1 MLLQKPARSL
11 LVLAPLLIISIL
23 TNGIL
28 PARASNFQLHS
39 PIVIDGN
46 GGFTTANGVKGG
58 SGTATD
64 PYVIEGWEIAS
75 PPSYGILVVDTN
87 AHFVIRDV
95 YVHSAPP
102 FSDFVGVVEF
112 EDVVNGGI
120 ENVTLSN
127 NSRFAAIHV
136 RYSNNITISH
146 NRIESNEA
154 YAIGVEF
161 PQNVTITSNLIRS
174 NLGGIF
180 VSGVGTSYAEIVG
193 NEVSSNKYCGIA
205 MASSS
210 NVVSGNSVNSNG
222 CGISAGRRCDC
233 FIMGNTISNNYLGI
247 GINSGPS
254 PFHNNFINNT
264 VQASAGCPYAGC
276 VWTWD
281 RGYPNG
287 GNFWSDNVGVD
298 NCSGSFQNVCP
309 SPDGIGDT
317 PYNMNF
323 DPPRILSNTD
333 RFPLM
338 KPFAPAVSGTVSL
351 GPATIG
357 AQSNGG
363 YLTAIVKL
371 PEGYNAS
378 NLIPSSIRLNG
389 SIALASGATVSQSN
403 GAGLLVVRFNM
414 TQVRA
419 LLSKPS
425 NYALQVSGNLLTST
439 NFRPFYAT
447 ASVRLLPQ

>member
-1 MLLQKPARSL
+1 M
-11 LVLAPLLIISIL
+11 
-23 TNGIL
+23 
-28 PARASNFQLHS
+28 
-39 PIVIDGN
+39 
-46 GGFTTANGVKGG
+46 
-58 SGTATD
+58 
-64 PYVIEGWEIAS
+64 
-75 PPSYGILVVDTN
+75 
-87 AHFVIRDV
+87 
-95 YVHSAPP
+95 
-102 FSDFVGVVEF
+102 
-112 EDVVNGGI
+112 
-120 ENVTLSN
+120 
-127 NSRFAAIHV
+127 
-136 RYSNNITISH
+136 
-146 NRIESNEA
+146 
-154 YAIGVEF
+154 
-161 PQNVTITSNLIRS
+161 
-174 NLGGIF
+174 
-180 VSGVGTSYAEIVG
+180 
-193 NEVSSNKYCGIA
+193 
-205 MASSS
+205 
-210 NVVSGNSVNSNG
+210 
-222 CGISAGRRCDC
+222 
-233 FIMGNTISNNYLGI
+233 
-247 GINSGPS
+247 
-254 PFHNNFINNT
+254 
-264 VQASAGCPYAGC
+264 
-276 VWTWD
+276 
-281 RGYPNG
+281 
-287 GNFWSDNVGVD
+287 GVD